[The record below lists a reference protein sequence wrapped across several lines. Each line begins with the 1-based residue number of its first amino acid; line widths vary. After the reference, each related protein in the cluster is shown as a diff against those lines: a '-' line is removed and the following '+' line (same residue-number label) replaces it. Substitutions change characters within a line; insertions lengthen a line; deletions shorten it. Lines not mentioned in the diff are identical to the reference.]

1 MLNTTD
7 KIKQNGDKITFSS
20 DKEKV
25 YYQGTMED
33 TEIPWNIDITYTL
46 DGKKITPEKLAG
58 KSGGLKIHIKID
70 KNEKCTSDFY
80 DSSALMAS
88 MILDTENCENITA
101 DGATLANVG
110 ANKQISYTVLPGKG
124 LDAEVTADVKDF
136 EMDAVA
142 INAVKMN
149 LDVDIDDTE
158 LTDKVTQIMDAAKQL
173 NDGAGALSDGT
184 DSMVDGSSSLSDGAE
199 SLDRGINSLDSGLET
214 LKSGVSDMQTALNTL
229 NSQSGTLTGGSAE
242 VLAALQ
248 TIQAQ
253 LSNVSADTSQLE
265 QLTSSSAAIKQGI
278 ASAYNGALTL
288 QSSVSYAGYKSTM
301 QANGLDIDQLQAGNA
316 EAINSISSQI
326 SELSATE
333 EQIKSMPD
341 YSVNAISQKLVAQ
354 IDSQITSLSNVVT
367 LLRGDSAAISG
378 TEQYLNGVSQ
388 GTGELVSGLSQLND
402 NYAAFDAAI
411 GTLVNT
417 VSGTANNVSGLKS
430 AIDQLTASYTQLDQ
444 GVNDYTDGVAAI
456 TKAYSQ
462 INSGTVSLASG
473 SKELVKGSKTL
484 KSGTNELHQGAVTLS
499 NGSKELND
507 GTQEFYDQTNGMD
520 TQIEDTM
527 NEMIDSLTGGDSETV
542 SFVSEKNGN
551 IDSVQFVI
559 KTDAIEK
566 KEKAKKTEKKTEE
579 SSVIEKFKNLFSGK

>member
-173 NDGAGALSDGT
+173 NDGAGPLYDGT

-199 SLDRGINSLDSGLET
+199 SLDRGINSLDLGLET
-214 LKSGVSDMQTALNTL
+214 LKSGVSDMQK
-229 NSQSGTLTGGSAE
+229 QSIPYL
-242 VLAALQ
+242 LR
-248 TIQAQ
+248 
-253 LSNVSADTSQLE
+253 
-265 QLTSSSAAIKQGI
+265 
-278 ASAYNGALTL
+278 
-288 QSSVSYAGYKSTM
+288 
-301 QANGLDIDQLQAGNA
+301 
-316 EAINSISSQI
+316 
-326 SELSATE
+326 
-333 EQIKSMPD
+333 
-341 YSVNAISQKLVAQ
+341 SVNCLRQK
-354 IDSQITSLSNVVT
+354 NR
-367 LLRGDSAAISG
+367 LRVCRII
-378 TEQYLNGVSQ
+378 L
-388 GTGELVSGLSQLND
+388 
-402 NYAAFDAAI
+402 
-411 GTLVNT
+411 
-417 VSGTANNVSGLKS
+417 
-430 AIDQLTASYTQLDQ
+430 
-444 GVNDYTDGVAAI
+444 
-456 TKAYSQ
+456 
-462 INSGTVSLASG
+462 
-473 SKELVKGSKTL
+473 
-484 KSGTNELHQGAVTLS
+484 
-499 NGSKELND
+499 
-507 GTQEFYDQTNGMD
+507 
-520 TQIEDTM
+520 
-527 NEMIDSLTGGDSETV
+527 
-542 SFVSEKNGN
+542 
-551 IDSVQFVI
+551 
-559 KTDAIEK
+559 
-566 KEKAKKTEKKTEE
+566 
-579 SSVIEKFKNLFSGK
+579 

>member
-341 YSVNAISQKLVAQ
+341 YSVNVISQKLVAQ

-402 NYAAFDAAI
+402 NYAAFDVAI
-411 GTLVNT
+411 GTLANT